1 MLTQQA
7 ILAALEDVKD
17 PEIPVISVVELGVI
31 RAVRV
36 DGDRVTVDM
45 APTFAGCPA
54 LAVMQA
60 QVEDRVRRL
69 GATDVVVRLVLSP
82 PWSTD
87 WITEGARA
95 KLRAFGLA
103 PAPPHGGLIQLT
115 FDDDVFCPY
124 CGSSNTTLKNSFGPT
139 LCRMLYY
146 CNGCQQP
153 FEQFKAL

>member
-1 MLTQQA
+1 MLTPAA
-7 ILAALEDVKD
+7 ILEALDDVKD
-17 PEIPVISVVELGVI
+17 PEIPVVSVVELGII
-31 RAVRV
+31 RAVQV

-54 LAVMQA
+54 LAVMQS
-60 QVEDRVRRL
+60 QVAERVRQM
-69 GATDVVVRLVLSP
+69 GASDVVVRLVLAP

-95 KLRAFGLA
+95 KLSQFGLA
-103 PAPPHGGLIQLT
+103 PAPRHGGLIPLM
-115 FDDDVFCPY
+115 FPDDAYCPH

-139 LCRMLYY
+139 LCRALYY
-146 CNGCQQP
+146 CHGCQQP